1 MALRKNNQKDYDK
14 FSDPDTDVL
23 GNKRPKAKSQPSD
36 TIRGFS
42 GYKVGDYVEEGDF
55 ESKFKK
61 VKGDP
66 STFPQL
72 SVQDY
77 STIKEDEKGQYVT
90 KLKD

>member
-1 MALRKNNQKDYDK
+1 MALRKYNQKDYDK
-14 FSDPDTDVL
+14 FNDPKKDVL
-23 GNKRPKAKSQPSD
+23 GNKRQPSD

-42 GYKVGDYVEEGDF
+42 GYKVGDYVDEYDF

-61 VKGDP
+61 IKGDA

-77 STIKEDEKGQYVT
+77 STIKEDKKGQYVT

>member
-1 MALRKNNQKDYDK
+1 MALRKYNQKDFDK
-14 FSDPDTDVL
+14 FSDTKKDVL
-23 GNKRPKAKSQPSD
+23 GNPKPQPSD

-42 GYKVGDYVEEGDF
+42 GYKVGDLVEEGDF
-55 ESKFKK
+55 ESKFKNI
-61 VKGDP
+61 KGDA

-77 STIKEDEKGQYVT
+77 STIKEDKKGQYVT